1 MNRFVSLFIIFFLG
15 CPVFSSNESI
25 LIGDVTKED
34 LFLTNPKFYESYL
47 ASRSIDLEEQIN
59 LDDLSIKIL
68 FGTWCHDS
76 QREIPKFLRFLENIN
91 MNSEMISLIGLNYQK
106 NEPLNRGNIFN
117 IKNTPTIIFFRNEE
131 EIGRIEETPKLFI
144 PGVGQ
149 IAVTLEENILFIL
162 KNN

>member
-1 MNRFVSLFIIFFLG
+1 MNRFASFFIIFLLG

-25 LIGDVTKED
+25 LIGDVTKEE
-34 LFLTNPKFYESYL
+34 LFLTNPNFYESYL
-47 ASRSIDLEEQIN
+47 ASRSIDLEEKIN
-59 LDDLSIKIL
+59 LNGLSIKIL

-106 NEPLNRGNIFN
+106 NEPLNRGKIFN

>member
-1 MNRFVSLFIIFFLG
+1 LNRFASFFIIFLLG

-25 LIGDVTKED
+25 LIGDVTKEE
-34 LFLTNPKFYESYL
+34 LFLTNPNFYESYL
-47 ASRSIDLEEQIN
+47 ASRSIDLEEKIN
-59 LDDLSIKIL
+59 LNGLSIKIL

-106 NEPLNRGNIFN
+106 NEPFNRGEIFK
-117 IKNTPTIIFFRNEE
+117 IKKTPTIIFFRNEE

-144 PGVGQ
+144 PGVGH
-149 IAVTLEENILFIL
+149 IAATLEENILFIL
-162 KNN
+162 KSN

>member
-1 MNRFVSLFIIFFLG
+1 MNRFISLFIIFFLSF
-15 CPVFSSNESI
+15 PLFSSNYSL
-25 LIGDVTKED
+25 LIGDITKED
-34 LFLTNPKFYESYL
+34 LFSSNTTFYENYL
-47 ASRSIDLEEQIN
+47 LADPIDLEGKIN

-76 QREIPKFLRFLENIN
+76 QREIPKFLRFLETIN
-91 MNSEMISLIGLNYQK
+91 MDTEMISLIGLNYQK
-106 NEPLNRGNIFN
+106 NEPFNRGKIFN
-117 IKNTPTIIFFRNEE
+117 IKNTPTIIFFRKEE

>member
-1 MNRFVSLFIIFFLG
+1 
-15 CPVFSSNESI
+15 
-25 LIGDVTKED
+25 
-34 LFLTNPKFYESYL
+34 
-47 ASRSIDLEEQIN
+47 
-59 LDDLSIKIL
+59 
-68 FGTWCHDS
+68 
-76 QREIPKFLRFLENIN
+76 

-106 NEPLNRGNIFN
+106 NEPLNRGKIFN

-149 IAVTLEENILFIL
+149 ITVTLEENILFIL